1 MNIEQAYQSDPEMVA
16 EFIQGLYDEAKYV
29 FDTIQKFLSGDNY
42 FTSQQFLNRIRNRV
56 NRDNREFREKYD
68 SVQELFS
75 TYAYFSELLGYV
87 EGQSDDEIDR
97 SIRERL
103 ELDAD
108 ADDDEVMEA
117 SEAKGEDFEYF
128 DDLWFNEV
136 AISLY
141 DTFSSYGEVQDNIKN
156 VAEDLGITLEA

>member
-1 MNIEQAYQSDPEMVA
+1 MNIQQAYKQNPEMVT
-16 EFIQGLYDEAKYV
+16 EFIQELYEDAKYV
-29 FDTIQKFLSGDNY
+29 FDIISDFLSGDNH
-42 FTSQQFLNRIRNRV
+42 FRSSDFLFWVRNRV
-56 NRDNREFREKYD
+56 NRDNRTFREKYD

>member
-1 MNIEQAYQSDPEMVA
+1 MNIQQAYAQNPEMVT

-68 SVQELFS
+68 SVQELYS